1 MTASPRHSVSV
12 AAAVV
17 RTDGRILAIRRRD
30 NGNWEPPGG
39 ILDLDETIEEGVTR
53 EVSEETG
60 LLVEIDRLTGIYKN
74 MTHGIIALVFRC
86 HVVNGTPRPTAEAS
100 EAAWLTPE
108 DVRERMNPAFAIRL
122 LDALDD
128 HAHGPTVRTHDGK
141 DLLTNVETRSS

>member
-30 NGNWEPPGG
+30 NGSWEPPGG
-39 ILDLDETIEEGVTR
+39 ILELDEPIEEGLTR

-60 LLVEIDRLTGIYKN
+60 LFVEVDRLTGVYKN

-86 HVVNGTPRPTAEAS
+86 LLTSGTPHPTAEAS
-100 EAAWLTPE
+100 EAAWLTPDE
-108 DVRERMNPAFAIRL
+108 VRERMHPAFAIRL
-122 LDALDD
+122 LDAIED
-128 HAHGPTVRTHDGK
+128 HPGGPAIRTHDGK
-141 DLLTNVETRSS
+141 DLLADVKTRS